1 MSDTGVTYTAAMS
14 LTTGFDIGFAVSVG
28 VAGLALTGA
37 AIRFLGRST
46 LILLSLLVLG
56 GAAGG
61 WIAFALRHG
70 HPRDLALAAG
80 GITGSAL
87 ACGASLVV
95 AWALAR
101 AADTEAYVTAAQS
114 RLQALVDNEAADR
127 AAELE
132 RTLARARADSISLF
146 AEEERRISEERR
158 VAFGVRERELV
169 TSLTNALTET
179 QSQVS
184 QRLADW
190 RKDIDRAADSTKER
204 LAELAER
211 QKQLLADA
219 RARLEA
225 DAEHLAAESEA
236 QREGVTRLR
245 AELDKALEELLT
257 SARTEVEGEA
267 AERRRALHE
276 LEERMRRREKEL
288 MERIERE
295 EAEAAQRIRTS
306 FEDVQR
312 RQVEQLARTVE
323 RATATYADEGTQ
335 QFAALVKSSREDA
348 ARRLARELDRAVET
362 FAREAEVVLAE
373 RLAHVGDAGAQRL
386 ERKLADAA
394 KSLERQRDEWMSSL
408 DGRIGELEQD
418 VRRRLDEL
426 GADADAQRAVLEA
439 RLQELL
445 RRIDATAAVH
455 TP

>member
-1 MSDTGVTYTAAMS
+1 MS
-14 LTTGFDIGFAVSVG
+14 LTTGFDIAFAVSVG
-28 VAGLALTGA
+28 IAGLALMGSA
-37 AIRFLGRST
+37 LRFLDRIA
-46 LILLSLLVLG
+46 LVLLGLLVLG

-61 WIAFALRHG
+61 WVAFALRHS

-101 AADTEAYVTAAQS
+101 AADTEAHVTAAQE
-114 RLQALVDNEAADR
+114 RLQELVDKEAADR

-132 RTLARARADSISLF
+132 RTLARARADSISLL

-158 VAFGVRERELV
+158 LAFGERERELV

-179 QSQVS
+179 QAQVS

-190 RKDIDRAADSTKER
+190 KKDLDRAADSTKER

-211 QKQLLADA
+211 QKQLVADADA
-219 RARLEA
+219 RLDA
-225 DAEHLAAESEA
+225 DGERLAAESEA
-236 QREGVTRLR
+236 QREALARLR
-245 AELDKALEELLT
+245 AELDKSLEDLLAT
-257 SARTEVEGEA
+257 ARTEVEGEA

-295 EAEAAQRIRTS
+295 EVEAAQRIRS
-306 FEDVQR
+306 GFEDVQR
-312 RQVEQLARTVE
+312 RQIEQLARTVE

-394 KSLERQRDEWMSSL
+394 KSLERQRDEWMSGL
-408 DGRIGELEQD
+408 DGRIGELEHD

-455 TP
+455 SP

>member
-1 MSDTGVTYTAAMS
+1 MS

-28 VAGLALTGA
+28 IAGLALAGA
-37 AIRFLGRST
+37 ALRFLGRIA
-46 LILLSLLVLG
+46 LVLLGLLVLG
-56 GAAGG
+56 GAVGG
-61 WIAFALRHG
+61 WVVFALRHS

-80 GITGSAL
+80 GITAGAL

-95 AWALAR
+95 AWALGR
-101 AADTEAYVTAAQS
+101 AADTEAHVAAAQE
-114 RLQALVDNEAADR
+114 RLQALVDKEAADR

-132 RTLARARADSISLF
+132 RTLARARADSISLL

-158 VAFGVRERELV
+158 VAFGERERELAA
-169 TSLTNALTET
+169 SLTNALTET

-190 RKDIDRAADSTKER
+190 KKDLDRAADSTKER

-211 QKQLLADA
+211 QKQLLAEA
-219 RARLEA
+219 GARLDA
-225 DAEHLAAESEA
+225 DGERLAAESEA
-236 QREGVTRLR
+236 QREGLTRLR
-245 AELDKALEELLT
+245 AELDKSLEDLLAA
-257 SARTEVEGEA
+257 ARAEVEGEA

-295 EAEAAQRIRTS
+295 EVEAAQRIRTG

-312 RQVEQLARTVE
+312 RQIEQLARTVE

-386 ERKLADAA
+386 ERKLAEAA
-394 KSLERQRDEWMSSL
+394 NSLERQRDEWMSGL
-408 DGRIGELEQD
+408 DSRIGDLEQD

-445 RRIDATAAVH
+445 RRIEATAAVH
-455 TP
+455 SP